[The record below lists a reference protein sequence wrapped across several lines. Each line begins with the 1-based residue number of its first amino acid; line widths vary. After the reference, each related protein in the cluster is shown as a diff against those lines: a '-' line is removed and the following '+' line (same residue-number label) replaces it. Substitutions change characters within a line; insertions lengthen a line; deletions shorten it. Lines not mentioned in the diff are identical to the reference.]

1 MPAPSQ
7 PQRSANISGIVRDGL
22 DRSPLAQVAVTLFN
36 GLSDTVFAT
45 TDAAGKFSATVA
57 LPPGANRVNFRR
69 SGFLEQSTFLPG
81 NAPAVAPAFDVL
93 LPRSCTV
100 PAMGVDG
107 NGNNH
112 NLQLTSTSEALYFS
126 WAPSNQ
132 PVRDY
137 WIEVRS
143 GGDLLTAPNVFA
155 QSTGDRPF
163 YRWNTPTP
171 GNYGVVYRTQ
181 NDCGLSAP
189 SNVVF
194 VQVQ

>member
-1 MPAPSQ
+1 M
-7 PQRSANISGIVRDGL
+7 VRDGF
-22 DRSPLAQVAVTLFN
+22 DRSPLAQVSVTLSN
-36 GLSDTVFAT
+36 LLSNTGIAT
-45 TDAAGKFSATVA
+45 TDGAGRFSATAAV
-57 LPPGANRVNFRR
+57 PPGASRIEFRR
-69 SGFLEQSTFLPG
+69 SGFLEQFTFLPG
-81 NAPAVAPAFDVL
+81 NAPAFDVL

-112 NLQLTSTSEALYFS
+112 NLQLTSTPDALYFY

-137 WIEVRS
+137 WIEVRTS
-143 GGDLLTAPNVFA
+143 GELLTAPNIA
-155 QSTGDRPF
+155 QSTGGQPF
-163 YRWNTPTP
+163 YRWNTPTA
-171 GNYGVVYRTQ
+171 GNYYVIYRTQ

-189 SNVVF
+189 SNIMF